1 MSKRK
6 ATTEINFDSVFP
18 LNFDSKRPKLSGKSE
33 GPQNKQSENSNTV
46 AVVKPTIRPGTSRY
60 YTSNWSANTSNT
72 DFVNK
77 ILCACDTPFGCPLPD
92 CSYTNVSLSELC
104 KMLESDSE

>member
-6 ATTEINFDSVFP
+6 ATTE
-18 LNFDSKRPKLSGKSE
+18 LNFDSKRPKLSEKSE
-33 GPQNKQSENSNTV
+33 GPQNKQSNKI
-46 AVVKPTIRPGTSRY
+46 AVIKPNIRPGTSSY
-60 YTSNWSANTSNT
+60 YSTSNT

-92 CSYTNVSLSELC
+92 CGYTKVSLSELC
-104 KMLESDSE
+104 KMLEKDNSE